1 METRPSSGSVR
12 FGAALQGSGC
22 PALRNAF
29 LVPATPAQE
38 VVATNPMK
46 SVRLK
51 AFAKVNLTLEVL
63 NKRPD
68 GFHNLRTIFQ
78 TISLAD
84 TLDVEFSRSRKTA
97 IELDSS
103 VNIANNL
110 VIRAAHEALEAMQ
123 LTARIRFRLTKR
135 IPMGGGLGGG
145 STDAAAVLLA
155 LPSLAGR
162 EVPMQQLLEMGERL
176 GSDVPFFLSG
186 GCSLGLG
193 RGADLYVLPDPAQ
206 VHGLLIAPTVHV
218 STAEAYG
225 SLNRSASMTAEA
237 GKPGLMDSRDW
248 PRFCVNHFESSVFS
262 RHPELAAI
270 KEKLRKLGAKPAL
283 MTGSGAAVFGV
294 FADRASVQRA
304 ARAFPG
310 CLAYPF
316 TFVGRRR
323 YQEIW
328 RKQVR

>member
-1 METRPSSGSVR
+1 
-12 FGAALQGSGC
+12 
-22 PALRNAF
+22 
-29 LVPATPAQE
+29 
-38 VVATNPMK
+38 MK
-46 SVRLK
+46 AVRLK

-68 GFHNLRTIFQ
+68 GFHNLRTVFQ

-84 TLDVEFSRSRKTA
+84 TLEVEFTRSRKTA
-97 IELDSS
+97 IALDSS
-103 VNIANNL
+103 VDIANNL
-110 VIRAAHEALEAMQ
+110 VIRAADAVLEAMQ
-123 LTARIRFRLTKR
+123 LTAKIRFRLNKR

-162 EVPMQQLLEMGERL
+162 EVPMPQLLEIGERL

-186 GCSLGLG
+186 GCALGLG

-206 VHGLLIAPTVHV
+206 VHGLLITPPVHV

-225 SLNRSASMTAEA
+225 SLNRSAALSAEA
-237 GKPGLMDSRDW
+237 GGPGLMDSQDW
-248 PRFCVNHFESSVFS
+248 ARFCVNHFEASVFA

-270 KEKLRKLGAKPAL
+270 KKKLCKLGAKPAL

-294 FADRASVQRA
+294 FANRDASQRA
-304 ARAFPG
+304 VTGFPG
-310 CLAYPF
+310 CVAYPF
-316 TFVGRRR
+316 TFIGRRR
-323 YQEIW
+323 YREIW
-328 RKQVR
+328 RKQLGERQVK